1 MIKVVTREEV
11 MENIKNRII
20 ENLNKSLMLNGQAGY
35 TIDSCDCAD
44 RDIAIKLGREIA
56 RLYREEK
63 YNVDTYVYSTSSR
76 SGYINITVNL

>member
-20 ENLNKSLMLNGQAGY
+20 ENLNKSLMLGGQAGY

-44 RDIAIKLGREIA
+44 RYIAIKLGKEIA
-56 RLYREEK
+56 TLYKEEK
-63 YNVDTYVYSTSSR
+63 YDVNVYEYSSSSR
-76 SGYINITVNL
+76 SGYITINVSL